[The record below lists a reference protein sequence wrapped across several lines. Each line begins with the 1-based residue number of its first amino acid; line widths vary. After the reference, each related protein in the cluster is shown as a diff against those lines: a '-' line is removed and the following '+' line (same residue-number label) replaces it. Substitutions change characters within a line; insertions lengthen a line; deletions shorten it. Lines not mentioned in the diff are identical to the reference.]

1 MAYPLYMYPFPLL
14 YSGLL
19 IVGVSKSTLTT
30 DLDGEIVSVDR
41 LAQALRPIFFIL
53 LLSFA
58 PKHHGPYRALCRPH
72 HNNVGIG
79 SPYSFYGTF
88 NV

>member
-1 MAYPLYMYPFPLL
+1 MYPFPLL

-41 LAQALRPIFFIL
+41 LAQALRPIFFYIVAV
-53 LLSFA
+53 FCA
-58 PKHHGPYRALCRPH
+58 
-72 HNNVGIG
+72 
-79 SPYSFYGTF
+79 
-88 NV
+88 